1 VSKKSGGSERVIV
14 IGASTGGTEAVR
26 EVLTRMPVDAPGILV
41 AQHMPE
47 DFTRHFA
54 TRLAQQTRLD
64 AREAVDGDSLTPGV
78 VLVAPGNRHLLLQ
91 RSGARYLVEVKDG
104 PRVNRHRP
112 SVDVTFRSVARNAGA
127 NAIGVI
133 LTGMGSD
140 GAQGLL
146 AMRQAGAHTVAQDEA
161 SCVVFG
167 MPKVAIDLGGAERV
181 LPLGE
186 IAAEIVRRSEED

>member
-1 VSKKSGGSERVIV
+1 
-14 IGASTGGTEAVR
+14 
-26 EVLTRMPVDAPGILV
+26 
-41 AQHMPE
+41 MPE
-47 DFTRHFA
+47 NFTRHFA
-54 TRLAQQTRLD
+54 TRLKQQTRLD
-64 AREAVDGDSLTPGV
+64 VREATDGESVTPGV
-78 VLVAPGNRHLLLQ
+78 VLVAPGNRHLLLH

-146 AMRQAGAHTVAQDEA
+146 AMREAGALTIAQDEA
-161 SCVVFG
+161 SCVVYG
-167 MPKVAIDLGGAERV
+167 MPKVAVDLGGAERV
-181 LPLGE
+181 LPLNE
-186 IAAEIVRRSEED
+186 IAAAIVRRSEEAEA